1 MRQALWFVLFVPLAV
16 VVGIFTV
23 ENDSPVRLEIWP
35 FVGSREAWV
44 SVWVLGLLAVGIVI
58 GMAIGW
64 LSSLRWRR
72 RAWRAERQVRVY
84 ERQQAEREEAEE
96 RAREAAIPPP
106 PASGALPAPGERARR
121 TALLGD

>member
-1 MRQALWFVLFVPLAV
+1 MRQAIWFVLFVPLAV
-16 VVGIFTV
+16 VIGIFTV
-23 ENDSPVRLEIWP
+23 ENDATVRLEIWP

-44 SVWVLGLLAVGIVI
+44 SVWVLGLLAAGIVI

-84 ERQQAEREEAEE
+84 ERQQAERDEAEE
-96 RAREAAIPPP
+96 RAREAANPLPTS
-106 PASGALPAPGERARR
+106 AGALPSPGDRARR
-121 TALLGD
+121 AALLGD